1 MACERVIVLGSKDLK
16 MKVFVVWDIDSLV
29 EE

>member
-1 MACERVIVLGSKDLK
+1 MARERVIVLGSEDSELK
-16 MKVFVVWDIDSLV
+16 VLVVWDIDSLV